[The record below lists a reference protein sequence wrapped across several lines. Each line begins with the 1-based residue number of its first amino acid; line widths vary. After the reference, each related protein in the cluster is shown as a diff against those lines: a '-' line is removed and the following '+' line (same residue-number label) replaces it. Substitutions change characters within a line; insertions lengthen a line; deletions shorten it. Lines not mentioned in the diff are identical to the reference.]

1 MKDVKSIMGQP
12 DDVLVNGQQT
22 VWRYCIS
29 GAGFGFND
37 HKDLVFKN
45 NVLRKISHYESTV
58 TFTKIALTS

>member
-22 VWRYCIS
+22 VWRYCVS
-29 GAGFGFND
+29 GAEFGCND

-45 NVLRKISHYESTV
+45 NVLRKN
-58 TFTKIALTS
+58 LTL